1 MGRGAR
7 REAQVRRAGPV
18 LLLTT
23 ATALLV
29 GGCMASPPPPVQ
41 PSAPAPVQAEYPT
54 EKTIHVATDAIGAG
68 FNPHLAAD
76 QSTVTTAI
84 GTLTL
89 PSAFDPV
96 VGRDGELVW
105 RLSDSLLTSAEV
117 TSTAPFTVVY
127 RIQTNAQWSDGLP
140 ITGDDFA
147 YLWQQMSRQPNAV
160 SPAGYRLIDS
170 VQTGAGGKS
179 VTVTFAREYPRWR
192 ELFRSLLPSHVLRA
206 LPTGFQTGMDSG
218 KPVSGG
224 PFAIVGIDLARDEV
238 RLVRNDRFWREP
250 AKLDQ
255 IVFRRPGTQS
265 QTVESI
271 RTGDS
276 ALGVVSAGPA
286 QEQLLAAI
294 PNTVVQ
300 RNLESR
306 VLDIHVNTRSATM
319 RQQAVRAA
327 VLGMIDAR
335 IVRYAASGDDD
346 VTPFANTVFSPSDP
360 GYFTPDR
367 LRPSAEAV
375 QALLFSAGYRR
386 MPAAPPVRPAPEP
399 APPQTAP
406 SATGAPPTSV
416 TQPPRPPRGD
426 RITAGIGPV
435 VKDGKQLE
443 VRVGAV
449 STDPR
454 AVAAAAAITDQL
466 RNAGVLGT
474 VVRLPNSELYSS
486 ALTGSRVDLVV
497 GWSDG
502 SIAPATALASLVDCD
517 QPKTGEQEK
526 KPGPGGTDE
535 SGFISNISGLC
546 DAELITLA
554 RQALSAPDPDPL
566 LDEAEGLLAQAAIYL
581 PIYQDAALVVVTD
594 EVFGVPLTGPVQTS
608 IFAGAAR
615 WALPQ

>member
-1 MGRGAR
+1 
-7 REAQVRRAGPV
+7 
-18 LLLTT
+18 
-23 ATALLV
+23 
-29 GGCMASPPPPVQ
+29 MASPPPPVQ
-41 PSAPAPVQAEYPT
+41 PSAPAPIQAEYPT
-54 EKTIHVATDAIGAG
+54 EKTIHVATDSIGAG

-96 VGRDGELVW
+96 VGRDGGLHW
-105 RLSDSLLTSAEV
+105 RMSDSLLTSAEV
-117 TSTAPFTVVY
+117 TSTAPFTVTY

-160 SPAGYRLIDS
+160 SPAGYRLIES

-179 VTVTFAREYPRWR
+179 VSVTFVREYPRWR
-192 ELFRSLLPSHVLRA
+192 ELFRSVLPSHVLRA

-276 ALGVVSAGPA
+276 ALGVLSAGPA
-286 QEQLLAAI
+286 QEQLFAAI
-294 PNTVVQ
+294 PNTVVR

-306 VLDIHVNTRSATM
+306 VLDIHVNSRSSAM

-335 IVRYAASGDDD
+335 VVRYAATGDDD
-346 VTPFANTVFSPSDP
+346 VTPFANTVYSPSDP
-360 GYFTPDR
+360 GYFNPGR
-367 LRPSAEAV
+367 ARPNPGAV
-375 QALLFSAGYRR
+375 EGLLASAGYRR
-386 MPAAPPVRPAPEP
+386 LAPAPPV
-399 APPQTAP
+399 
-406 SATGAPPTSV
+406 APPTTASP
-416 TQPPRPPRGD
+416 TQAPTGPAPTSASQPPPRPPRGE
-426 RITAGIGPV
+426 RIAAGVGPV
-435 VKDGKQLE
+435 VKDGEPLK

-449 STDPR
+449 ATDPR
-454 AVAAAAAITDQL
+454 AVAAAAAIADQL
-466 RNAGVLGT
+466 RDAGVEGT
-474 VVRLPNSELYSS
+474 VVRLSNTELYST

-502 SIAPATALASLVDCD
+502 SVAPATALASLVDCD
-517 QPKTGEQEK
+517 QPKV
-526 KPGPGGTDE
+526 GPGDPKPQPEGGPAST
-535 SGFISNISGLC
+535 GFISNISGLC
-546 DAELITLA
+546 DASLIALA
-554 RQALSAPDPDPL
+554 RQALSAPDPAPQL
-566 LDEAEGLLAQAAIYL
+566 EEAEGQLAQAAIYL
-581 PIYQDAALVVVTD
+581 PIYQDAALIIVTD

-608 IFAGAAR
+608 VFAGAPR